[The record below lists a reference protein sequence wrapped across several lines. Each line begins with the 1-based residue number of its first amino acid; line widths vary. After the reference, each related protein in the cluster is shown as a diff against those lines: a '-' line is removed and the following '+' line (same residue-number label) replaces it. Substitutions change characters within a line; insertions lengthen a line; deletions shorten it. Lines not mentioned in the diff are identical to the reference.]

1 MNSSTPRIWQT
12 AVIVVLVA
20 GIIALA
26 LSGFLSPALRT
37 VLNPLIR
44 VQSWISTRYM
54 AVYEFL
60 TVPRDITSLRNEN
73 AELKDQV
80 SQLQSQNLQLQ
91 QQIREAEVL
100 YALLDFARTSPE
112 NEYTAAAVIGLDTN
126 PFLRYVI
133 IDKGSD
139 DGLRHGMPVVTEQG
153 LVGRVDAVT
162 AGAARVQL
170 ITDPSSRIN
179 IRLQSTQTKAMLTGS
194 LVGDVNIE
202 MIPQETDLQIGE
214 VVLTSG
220 LGGNYPADILV
231 GKVISVQSRPNELFQ
246 TASIQ
251 PAVDFSTLRAVLVI
265 TNFQP
270 VDIGP
275 LTPATVP

>member
-202 MIPQETDLQIGE
+202 MIPQETNLQIGE

-220 LGGNYPADILV
+220 LGGNYPADVLV

>member
-214 VVLTSG
+214 VVLASG

>member
-1 MNSSTPRIWQT
+1 MNTSSPRIWQT
-12 AVIVVLVA
+12 AVIVVLVV
-20 GIIALA
+20 GVIALA

-37 VLNPLIR
+37 VLNPLISA
-44 VQSWISTRYM
+44 QSWISTRYM

-60 TVPRDITSLRNEN
+60 TVPRDITTLRDRN
-73 AELKDQV
+73 AELENQV
-80 SQLQSQNLQLQ
+80 SQLQSEIVSLQ

-170 ITDPSSRIN
+170 ITDPSSRVN
-179 IRLQSTQTKAMLTGS
+179 IRLQSTQTKAILSGS
-194 LVGDVNIE
+194 LVGDVSIE
-202 MIPQETDLQIGE
+202 MVPQETDLQIGE

-220 LGGNYPADILV
+220 LGGSYPADILV
-231 GKVISVQSRPNELFQ
+231 GKVVSVQSRPNELFQ

-275 LTPATVP
+275 LQPSTLP